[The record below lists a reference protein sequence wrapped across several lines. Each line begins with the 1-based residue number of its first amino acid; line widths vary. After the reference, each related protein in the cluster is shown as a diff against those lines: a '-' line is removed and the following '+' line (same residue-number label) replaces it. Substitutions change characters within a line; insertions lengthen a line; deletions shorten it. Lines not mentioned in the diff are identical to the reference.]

1 MLYEKVSKL
10 SITFILCISSDS
22 APISVSRVLRDL
34 GRSESESELTFYRA
48 GLLGV
53 LVYCLCSMDEMLIRF
68 SFVFD
73 RWMTTSTPPSKSM
86 DGTVALFNDFTVQHI
101 FSDENTLTN
110 DLVQKASSFWSNRGK
125 FGFLKKLEVLVC
137 QTEQSGF
144 WPMHSAIVCS
154 AEPSSAKPNAPVSKT
169 GGSRISRISD
179 EASKVTTI
187 DPDDW
192 RTPLVCYLK
201 NTGHIADRKV
211 RWQALKY
218 IVLNNTLYCWTI
230 DGLLLKYLGSDQSKI
245 AMGEVHEGICGTH

>member
-1 MLYEKVSKL
+1 M
-10 SITFILCISSDS
+10 IL
-22 APISVSRVLRDL
+22 
-34 GRSESESELTFYRA
+34 
-48 GLLGV
+48 
-53 LVYCLCSMDEMLIRF
+53 LCS
-68 SFVFD
+68 
-73 RWMTTSTPPSKSM
+73 
-86 DGTVALFNDFTVQHI
+86 I
-101 FSDENTLTN
+101 FSVMKIHWRTIWCRKHQVSDQIEKN
-110 DLVQKASSFWSNRGK
+110 LVFW
-125 FGFLKKLEVLVC
+125 KKLEVLVW

-144 WPMHSAIVCS
+144 LPMHSAIVCS

-192 RTPLVCYLK
+192 RTPLLCYLK

-218 IVLNNTLYCWTI
+218 IVLNNTLYRWTI

-245 AMGEVHEGICGTH
+245 AMGELHEGICGTH